1 MSHNSSKVNTQEPN
15 RQGVVTQALNDLSD
29 VSASSPSD
37 GQVLVY
43 ASGAWGAGA
52 GAATGG
58 IINIGK
64 GESNAYSNSGA
75 SSIATNVD
83 LFFYDSSNDNN
94 SISGATINKVGATHW
109 VSSVELPVGDYM
121 MWVRF
126 GAEFSATGYLGFA
139 VYTSGNVLKSSY
151 AMIGANT
158 TAYHFPP
165 SVLQARVVLT
175 ATTTLKIRGFH
186 SSGVDT
192 VTNQGNTPAEYSQWT
207 IVKI

>member
-1 MSHNSSKVNTQEPN
+1 MSHNKLKIGTATPDASGDLSV
-15 RQGVVTQALNDLSD
+15 ALNDLSD

-37 GQVLVY
+37 GQALIY
-43 ASGAWGAGA
+43 ASGAWGAGSA
-52 GAATGG
+52 GATGG
-58 IINIGK
+58 IINIGA
-64 GESNAYSNSGA
+64 GESNAYANSGA

-83 LFFYDSSNDNN
+83 LFFYDGAPTNT
-94 SISGATINKVGATHW
+94 ISGATINNVGATDW
-109 VSSVELPVGDYM
+109 VSSVELPIGDYM
-121 MWVRF
+121 IWVRF
-126 GAEFSATGYLGFA
+126 GAEFSSTGYLGFA
-139 VYTSGNVLKSSY
+139 VYDSGNVVKSTY

-186 SSGVDT
+186 SSGVDS
-192 VTNQGNTPAEYSQWT
+192 VANQGNTPAEFSQWT

>member
-1 MSHNSSKVNTQEPN
+1 MSHNSAKVNTQEPN
-15 RQGVVTQALNDLSD
+15 RQGVVTQALGDLSD
-29 VSASSPSD
+29 VSANSPSA

-52 GAATGG
+52 AGATGG
-58 IINIGK
+58 IINIGS

-83 LFFYDSSNDNN
+83 LFFYDTSPTN
-94 SISGATINKVGATHW
+94 SISGATINNVGATDW

-121 MWVRF
+121 IWVRF
-126 GAEFSATGYLGFA
+126 GAEFSSTGYLGFA
-139 VYTSGNVLKSSY
+139 VYDSGNVLKSTY

-165 SVLQARVVLT
+165 SVLQARVALT

-186 SSGVDT
+186 SSGVDS
-192 VTNQGNTPAEYSQWT
+192 VGNQGDTPAEFSQWT